1 MEKEPVERK
10 TQDNKAGPASRN
22 IFFTVISNYLDCLV
36 VILDWQGKIIYINNF
51 VENITG
57 FNPDQAKGSYYW
69 DIFCLS
75 DEKELYKA
83 FFEKLKPGLFP
94 FDLRTQITA
103 KDKTNSTILWKYNI
117 LQEQNGSENN
127 LVLTGIDITSYDE
140 TNKKLQEIGEKY
152 RTLIHVSPV
161 SVISLDNN
169 FRVKSWSSAA
179 EKLFGWAEKSML
191 EKNIFQTLDAKESGL
206 KQYCE
211 RALNGNITNELELAC
226 HRKDGTP
233 VSVSL
238 YLAPTRDYNGIVD
251 GIVLI
256 ALDITERKQAE
267 KLIHFQLEVEKLIA
281 DISSYLANLP
291 SKQISEGIEEVLKMA
306 GSFLGADHGY
316 VFQLSEDGK
325 TRSMTHEWFKD
336 NINAPKNKLQ
346 EQSLD
351 QLPWWK
357 DKIES
362 RHWLS
367 VSNIEDLPPEAEKEK
382 QAFKAQ
388 GVCSLICIPLI
399 KEGSLFGAF
408 GFDIYNQNRIWAEEQ
423 LKLVSVVGELIAN
436 AFARYAAYLEIS
448 YMSFHDQLTGLYNRH
463 FLKEEMQR
471 VDTARQLPL
480 SIIIADLN
488 GLKLVNDTYGHIKGD
503 ELLIKAASILKESCR
518 KEDVIARWGGDE
530 FMVLLPGTAIQ
541 KAKAIQDRIINNC
554 SGVYAGDVPISMA
567 VGAASKNKPGN
578 GLHDIVKKAEDN
590 MYSQKLNESRNFR
603 KTALATL
610 LKTLAEK
617 SYETEIHI
625 NRMQKTAKMLGQQ
638 ASISKIDQ
646 DRLEL
651 LITLHDIGKINLP
664 ERIFTKKGPLT
675 AEEWEMIK
683 KHPEIGFRIARSTEM
698 FAHVAEEI
706 LAHHENWDGSGY
718 PRGLKKEEI
727 PLLSRIT
734 SIADAFEIMSSGR
747 PYNDKKNRDE
757 IAAEFKKCAGTQFD
771 PALVDLFLDTF

>member
-1 MEKEPVERK
+1 MEKEPVKRK
-10 TQDNKAGPASRN
+10 TLDNKTGTASRN
-22 IFFTVISNYLDCLV
+22 NFFAVISNYLDCLV
-36 VILDWQGKIIYINNF
+36 VILDWQGKIVYINSF

-57 FNPDQAKGSYYW
+57 FYPEQAEGSYYW
-69 DIFCLS
+69 DVFCLS
-75 DEKELYKA
+75 EEKELYKA
-83 FFEKLKPGLFP
+83 FFEKLKPELLP
-94 FDLRTQITA
+94 FELKTQITA

-117 LQEQNGSENN
+117 LQEQNGSGDS

-179 EKLFGWAEKSML
+179 EKLFGWTEKSML
-191 EKNIFQTLDAKESGL
+191 EKNIFQTLEDTKGGL

-211 RALNGNITNELELAC
+211 RALNGIITNELELAC
-226 HRKDGTP
+226 HRKNGTP
-233 VSVSL
+233 VFVSL

-267 KLIHFQLEVEKLIA
+267 ELIGFQLEVEKLIA

-291 SKQISEGIEEVLKMA
+291 SKQISDGIEEVLKMA
-306 GSFLGADHGY
+306 GSFLGADRGY
-316 VFQLSEDGK
+316 VFQFSEDGK
-325 TRSMTHEWFKD
+325 TRSMTHEWCKYD
-336 NINAPKNKLQ
+336 LNTLKNKLKI
-346 EQSLD
+346 QSLD

-357 DKIES
+357 DKIRS
-362 RHWLS
+362 RNWLS

-382 QAFKAQ
+382 QVLKAQ
-388 GVCSLICIPLI
+388 GVCSFICIPLI

-408 GFDIYNQNRIWAEEQ
+408 GFDIHNQKRKWAEEQ

-503 ELLIKAASILKESCR
+503 ELLIKAASILKKSCR

-530 FMVLLPGTAIQ
+530 FMVLLPRTSIQ
-541 KAKAIQDRIINNC
+541 KAKAVQQRIINNC
-554 SGVYAGDVPISMA
+554 SRIYAGAVPVSMA
-567 VGAASKNKPGN
+567 VGVASKNKPGN

-603 KTALATL
+603 KTVLATL

-617 SYETEIHI
+617 SYETKIHI
-625 NRMQKTAKMLGQQ
+625 DRMQETAALIGRQ

-646 DRLEL
+646 DRLDL
-651 LITLHDIGKINLP
+651 LITLHDIGKINMP
-664 ERIFTKKGPLT
+664 ENLFTKKGPLT

-683 KHPEIGFRIARSTEM
+683 KHPEIGFRIARSTEL
-698 FAHVAEEI
+698 FAHIAEEI
-706 LAHHENWDGSGY
+706 LSHHENWDGSGY

-734 SIADAFEIMSSGR
+734 AIADACEVMSSGR
-747 PYNDKKNRDE
+747 PYNDKKNREE
-757 IAAEFKKCAGTQFD
+757 IAAELKRCAGTQFD
-771 PALVDLFLDTF
+771 PALVDLFLAIF